1 MNITEEKN
9 KIRKKISSLKK
20 AFSENQL
27 LEFSQEVISSLE
39 SLEEFQKAEYIFCY
53 YSMKDE
59 VDTRELISK
68 YAHQKKFILPVI
80 VGDNLILKEYKSDGE
95 MEKVIFGILEPQGEE
110 FINYK
115 KIDLVIVP
123 GVAFD
128 EQKNRL
134 GRGKGYYDKI
144 LKDIKAKKIGICFDF
159 QLVKKVP
166 VETFDVKLD
175 AIVSQNTIVI

>member
-1 MNITEEKN
+1 MNIVEEKN
-9 KIRKKISSLKK
+9 GTRKKISSLKK
-20 AFSENQL
+20 RFDEKQL
-27 LEFSQEVISSLE
+27 LKLSREVIGSLE
-39 SLEEFQKAEYIFCY
+39 SLEEFQKAECIFCY

-68 YAHQKKFILPVI
+68 YISKKKFILPVI
-80 VGDNLILKEYKSDGE
+80 VGDNLVLKEFTPDGD

-110 FINYK
+110 FTNYK

-134 GRGKGYYDKI
+134 GRGKGYYDRI
-144 LKDIKAKKIGICFDF
+144 LKEIKAKKIGICFDF
-159 QLVKKVP
+159 QLITKVP
-166 VETFDVKLD
+166 VENFDVKLD
-175 AIVSQNTIVI
+175 TIVSQNTIVF